1 MIAPLLAI
9 ARGVPVWVWAL
20 VACVA
25 WGGFNFHRAKTQTAA
40 RAAAEQAAAVQ
51 ATAAIEQAK
60 AREVEHKLNTAAQ
73 EAADAYRS
81 TLAQAQRSAAVAR
94 TERDR
99 LLDGIAS
106 APGGCPAGPSAAAT
120 SGADGAAASRVV
132 VRECS
137 AALQEVAAA
146 ADTSDARVIGLQSYI
161 RTVLAECRPTNSIP
175 GSPGSPA
182 SAPTTR

>member
-1 MIAPLLAI
+1 MFAPVLAI

-40 RAAAEQAAAVQ
+40 RAVAEQAAAVQ

-99 LLDGIAS
+99 LLDAV
-106 APGGCPAGPSAAAT
+106 AATPGGCPAGPPSATA
-120 SGADGAAASRVV
+120 SGVDGAASLRIV
-132 VRECS
+132 VRECA
-137 AALQEVAAA
+137 AALQTVAEA
-146 ADTSDARVIGLQSYI
+146 ADAADARLIGLQDYV
-161 RTVLAECRPTNSIP
+161 RATRP
-175 GSPGSPA
+175 
-182 SAPTTR
+182 

>member
-40 RAAAEQAAAVQ
+40 RAAAEQAVAVQ

-73 EAADAYRS
+73 EAADAYRFD
-81 TLAQAQRSAAVAR
+81 LAKAQRSAAVAR

-99 LLDGIAS
+99 LLDGVAA
-106 APGGCPAGPSAAAT
+106 APGGCPTGPPSAPA
-120 SGADGAAASRVV
+120 SGVDGAASLRIV
-132 VRECS
+132 VRECT
-137 AALQEVAAA
+137 AALSEVAAA
-146 ADTSDARVIGLQSYI
+146 ADTADARVRGLQDYI
-161 RTVLAECRPTNSIP
+161 KAAQGV
-175 GSPGSPA
+175 
-182 SAPTTR
+182 TR